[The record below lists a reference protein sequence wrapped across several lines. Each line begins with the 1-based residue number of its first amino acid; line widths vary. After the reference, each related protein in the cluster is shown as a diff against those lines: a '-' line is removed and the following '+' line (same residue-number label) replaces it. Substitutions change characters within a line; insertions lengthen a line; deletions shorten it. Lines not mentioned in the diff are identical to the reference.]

1 MNRPKLRSAGRERG
15 AALFEFVV
23 VIPLF
28 GVLVFG
34 LFEMALMYRTKATL
48 SAATFEAAQAGSL
61 YNAQI
66 DPIRKGFAQ
75 GMMPLYVKSR
85 TPGAVATAFAETY
98 AKLRLGLIGSVDIV
112 SPSRSVFNQFKKR
125 QPTTLGGESTER
137 NIEVIPNDNLMWR
150 SADVRTVRVDNQN
163 VQMTVQDANVLKV
176 KTFWCHRLLTPV
188 LDKWLYQAITGLTAV
203 SAVQY
208 RRDVPEQVK
217 CDLLPGDGLAGDA
230 YYIALTDSAVARM
243 QSATVANNLPN

>member
-1 MNRPKLRSAGRERG
+1 MNRPKLRQGNRARG

-48 SAATFEAAQAGSL
+48 SAATFEAAQAGAM
-61 YNAQI
+61 YNAQLE
-66 DPIRKGFAQ
+66 PMRRGFAQ

-85 TPGAVATAFAETY
+85 TATAVATAMAETY
-98 AKLRLGLIGSVDIV
+98 AKVRLGMNGSIDII
-112 SPSRSVFNQFKKR
+112 SPSRAVFNQFKKK
-125 QPTTLGGESTER
+125 QPTTLGGETTER
-137 NIEVIPNDNLMWR
+137 NIDVIPNDNLMWR
-150 SADVRTVRVDNQN
+150 SADVRSVRVDNQT
-163 VQMTVQDANVLKV
+163 VQMTLQDANMLKV

-188 LDKWLYQAITGLTAV
+188 LDKWMYTAITGMTAI
-203 SAVQY
+203 SYAQY

-217 CDLLPGDGLAGDA
+217 CDLIPGDGQAGDA
-230 YYIALTDSAVARM
+230 YYIALTDSAVTRM
-243 QSATVANNLPN
+243 HSAVVLNNLPN